1 MFGVTTVVGVVI
13 LIVAIVALLKFAE
26 GTITAVISVAV
37 ILVGIF
43 LIFGAPGAD
52 WLGDAVGGMG
62 GLIPGTGST
71 VFTGEAIDI
80 ANMENQG
87 EVLAIY
93 VENVGMR
100 DLDKFEVSIAGAP
113 ANVVMSSS
121 LLPGTTGTIIVDRK
135 AASGDAI
142 IVRANSARDEEI
154 FSP

>member
-1 MFGVTTVVGVVI
+1 MFGVTTIVGVVI

-52 WLGDAVGGMG
+52 WLGNTVGDMG

-71 VFTGEAIDI
+71 VFTGEAIEI
-80 ANMENQG
+80 SGMENQG

-93 VENVGMR
+93 VENIGMR
-100 DLDKFEVSIAGAP
+100 DLDNFEVSIAGAP
-113 ANVVMSSS
+113 ANVLMSSS
-121 LLPGTTGTIIVDRK
+121 LLPGTRGTIIVDRK

-142 IVRANSARDEEI
+142 LVKANTASDEAI
-154 FSP
+154 FTP